1 MTNLFSVSQLK
12 TARAIWQRGVKSTKR
27 LTGLIVR
34 STPLVVGGSSLSWVK
49 ASFVFSRFAVDF
61 IKVQGHRGLAIY
73 LKAANVSLM
82 RSLAQNKIENPRLAG
97 SAVAL
102 SHSGVP
108 RMIPGNHR
116 IRIKQGDKGVI
127 RLWLGFF
134 TLYRVLDFRGK
145 LKFSSIINPG
155 IVLSESLLL
164 HFEEFAPRFRGMIVA
179 KGGRSYKVADADLP
193 QDRHW
198 TEPRM
203 VSPENRKGNFIEA
216 RHVSRG
222 DFGPYRTMT
231 ALHGGPNG
239 IFNSTWFPF
248 QKRILEYG
256 HGPSRDGG
264 LPLGGGEGKVRFVPL
279 MKSGPNSVDGITSV
293 GSIVKDVVSWV
304 SRPQLLDT
312 LLSMLAITNYWNL
325 IDHAAWRAGKN
336 EYVCKKMAYRVKQKF
351 SSDSSNPEFGNLGR
365 LSVVEE
371 PGKMRVVAMVDCFT
385 QWLLYPL
392 HRFIFDEVLKVIPE
406 DGTFDHVA
414 PVKRLIGKLR
424 ASKATFVASFDLSA
438 ATDRIPVRLQ
448 EIILSQ
454 FTTLEFASLWRKLLC
469 DRKYRLPALWLK
481 THGAKKIGKDVSYA
495 VGQPM
500 GAYSSWAMLALVHH
514 ALIQFAAKR
523 AGWKGWFDLYGVLGD
538 DVVIGD
544 HLVATQYKRLML
556 EIGVEIGFSKSI
568 VSKNL
573 CLEFAKRFFYR
584 GEEVTPLP
592 LVGAAC
598 SWLGPSAVPEVIKA
612 SSARTGKTPS
622 LYNIARSV
630 GFGFKAASGAA
641 TSRFVKLPRSLRSIL
656 LLLRQPNGVMP
667 ETDLWSW
674 MRLRSWNVVAP
685 TQETWLDP
693 SIKALKS
700 FINSRDP
707 DTLRNK
713 LNAAFATFMP
723 KDVAEADFPG
733 LKEWWTR
740 VVDVS
745 IRKLPLI
752 DLFKYKKLRQR
763 AILRS
768 HSVDQDSL
776 LEILEQYVAFEKFI
790 VRLPVKVTSKRE
802 QREVLGSPRP
812 RVAKTI
818 RLWRKLNRLQR
829 SV

>member
-1 MTNLFSVSQLK
+1 MV
-12 TARAIWQRGVKSTKR
+12 I
-27 LTGLIVR
+27 
-34 STPLVVGGSSLSWVK
+34 
-49 ASFVFSRFAVDF
+49 
-61 IKVQGHRGLAIY
+61 
-73 LKAANVSLM
+73 
-82 RSLAQNKIENPRLAG
+82 
-97 SAVAL
+97 AL
-102 SHSGVP
+102 
-108 RMIPGNHR
+108 
-116 IRIKQGDKGVI
+116 
-127 RLWLGFF
+127 
-134 TLYRVLDFRGK
+134 
-145 LKFSSIINPG
+145 
-155 IVLSESLLL
+155 
-164 HFEEFAPRFRGMIVA
+164 
-179 KGGRSYKVADADLP
+179 GGRSMETERADRP
-193 QDRHW
+193 QERHW
-198 TEPRM
+198 TEERM
-203 VSPENRKGNFIEA
+203 VSPENRIGKSFIEA
-216 RHVSRG
+216 RHVATG

-248 QKRILEYG
+248 RKRILKYG
-256 HGPSRDGG
+256 HGPAKDGG
-264 LPLGGGEGKVRFVPL
+264 LPLGGGEGKVRFTPL

-304 SRPQLLDT
+304 SRPQLLET

-325 IDHAAWRAGKN
+325 VDHAAWRAGKN
-336 EYVCKKMAYRVKQKF
+336 EYIYKKMKFRVGKKF

-414 PVKRLIGKLR
+414 PVKKLIGRLR
-424 ASKATFVASFDLSA
+424 ASGATYVASFDLSA

-454 FTTLEFASLWRKLLC
+454 FTTLEFASLWRKLLV
-469 DRKYRLPALWLK
+469 DRSYRLPSQWLK
-481 THGAKKIGKDVSYA
+481 THGEKKIGKDVKYA

-523 AGWKGWFDLYGVLGD
+523 AGWKRWFSEYGVLGD
-538 DVVIGD
+538 DVVIGN
-544 HLVATQYKRLML
+544 HLVANQYVRLME

-573 CLEFAKRFFYR
+573 CLEFAKRFFYN

-598 SWLGPSAVPEVIKA
+598 SWLGPSAVPEVVKA
-612 SSARTGKTPS
+612 TKERTSNTPT
-622 LYNIARSV
+622 LYAIARSL

-641 TSRFVKLPRSLRSIL
+641 TSRFAKLPRSLRSTL
-656 LLLRQPNGVMP
+656 LLLRQPNGVQP
-667 ETDLWSW
+667 TANLWEW
-674 MRLRSWNVVAP
+674 MRLRSWNTVVSPKEGWSKP
-685 TQETWLDP
+685 TID
-693 SIKALKS
+693 SLKS
-700 FINSRDP
+700 LINARDP
-707 DTLRNK
+707 ESLRTR
-713 LNAAFATFMP
+713 LNHAFASFMP
-723 KDVAEADFPG
+723 KDVAETDFPG
-733 LKEWWTR
+733 LKQWWIR
-740 VVDVS
+740 VMDMS
-745 IRKLPLI
+745 LRKLPLI
-752 DLFKYKKLRQR
+752 DLFKYKKERQR

-776 LEILEQYVAFEKFI
+776 LELLEQYVNFEKFI

-829 SV
+829 S